1 MKVVFFETKDNMG
14 DEMREGLDGD
24 ERIYFSEKWGKEKR
38 DDEKFF
44 DVLFKKMLRRI
55 EAVVWLGVMR

>member
-14 DEMREGLDGD
+14 EETREGLDED